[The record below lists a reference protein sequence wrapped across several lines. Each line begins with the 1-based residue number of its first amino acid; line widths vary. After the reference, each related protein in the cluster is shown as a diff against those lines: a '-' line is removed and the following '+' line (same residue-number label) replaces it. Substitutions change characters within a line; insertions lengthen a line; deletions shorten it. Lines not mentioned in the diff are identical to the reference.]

1 MEDGG
6 QLKSTSRSAAHLVTR
21 AGIGVLV
28 ISAAWMLVVPYL
40 RKQRI
45 STFSP
50 DAIRSVIGAN
60 GFSVVVRP
68 PIRTPARS
76 FRADEEGSIIP
87 NCGVGLL

>member
-21 AGIGVLV
+21 AGIGVLG

-40 RKQRI
+40 RKQRV

-50 DAIRSVIGAN
+50 DAI
-60 GFSVVVRP
+60 GFSAVLRP
-68 PIRTPARS
+68 LIRTPAWS
-76 FRADEEGSIIP
+76 FRADEEGSVIP
-87 NCGVGLL
+87 NCGVELL